1 MLIICVSLG
10 VYFGVWVLLDVFL
23 AYRIG
28 RTGDKDFSAYR
39 ARRRLGFWPILIP
52 GAMLEIVGDYIEALG
67 KKHKG
72 E

>member
-1 MLIICVSLG
+1 MLMICVHLG
-10 VYFGVWVLLDVFL
+10 VYLGVWVLLHVFL
-23 AYRIG
+23 TYWIG
-28 RTGDKDFSAYR
+28 RTEDKDFSAYR

-52 GAMLEIVGDYIEALG
+52 GAMLEIVSDYVEALG